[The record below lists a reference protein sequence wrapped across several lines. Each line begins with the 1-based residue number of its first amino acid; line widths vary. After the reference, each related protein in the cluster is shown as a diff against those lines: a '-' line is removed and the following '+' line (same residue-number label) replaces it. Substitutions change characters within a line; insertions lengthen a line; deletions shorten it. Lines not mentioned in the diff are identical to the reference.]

1 MSLTGPGLFDV
12 WGWSISKSTPREIK
26 DLTLPTIR
34 WFARKMTVNV
44 YQAALAQVAVGIGS
58 GPWLALGVF
67 LADLEQQKKKKIRE
81 YYRNIWE
88 TIRNCFKP

>member
-1 MSLTGPGLFDV
+1 
-12 WGWSISKSTPREIK
+12 
-26 DLTLPTIR
+26 
-34 WFARKMTVNV
+34 MTVNV
-44 YQAALAQVAVGIGS
+44 YQVALAQVAVGIGS